1 MLRGLYSRQA
11 HEADTEADPQ
21 GGASGKVRASDLR
34 QQLGTQV
41 DEQALMR
48 LLEKQAELL
57 SDNSQLRE
65 QRRTLRQE
73 VTDLKTKV
81 PAADARM
88 LTPEEAA
95 TYDAYAALGMKPAD
109 VKAAI
114 TERDTVKADLTTV
127 RRNET
132 IRGAAEAHGY
142 KAAALAK
149 LPSLRD
155 QDIAIEDVTV
165 DGKPV
170 KRAFVTADGK
180 KTALPDYI
188 QAHDAEFLPAL
199 ATDTTISRGD
209 GVGSPAGGKKPAG
222 GESQVRS
229 PGIVI

>member
-1 MLRGLYSRQA
+1 MLRGFYSRF

-21 GGASGKVRASDLR
+21 GGSSGKVRASDLR
-34 QQLGTQV
+34 QQLGTQI

-57 SDNSQLRE
+57 ADNSQLRE

-73 VTDLKTKV
+73 VTDLKAKA
-81 PAADARM
+81 PAADARL

-109 VKAAI
+109 IQAAI
-114 TERDTVKADLTTV
+114 AERDTVKADLTTV
-127 RRNET
+127 RRNES

-149 LPSLRD
+149 LPSL
-155 QDIAIEDVTV
+155 QNQEIAIEDVTV

-170 KRAFVTADGK
+170 KRAFITVEGK
-180 KTALPDYI
+180 KTTLPEYI

-199 ATDTTISRGD
+199 TADAAASRGD
-209 GVGSPAGGKKPAG
+209 GVGSPASGKKPITQPELTIRPRAT
-222 GESQVRS
+222 
-229 PGIVI
+229 I

>member
-1 MLRGLYSRQA
+1 MLRGFYSRRL

-21 GGASGKVRASDLR
+21 GGANGKVRASDLR

-57 SDNSQLRE
+57 ADNSQLRE
-65 QRRTLRQE
+65 QRRTLRLE
-73 VTDLKTKV
+73 VTDLKAKV

-88 LTPEEAA
+88 LTPDEAA
-95 TYDAYAALGMKPAD
+95 AYDAFDALGLKPAD
-109 VKAAI
+109 ITAAI
-114 TERDTVKADLTTV
+114 AERDTVKADLTTV
-127 RRNET
+127 RHNET

-155 QDIAIEDVTV
+155 RDIDIEDVTV
-165 DGKPV
+165 DGKAT
-170 KRAFVTADGK
+170 KRAFVTVEGK

-188 QAHDAEFLPAL
+188 QTHDPEFLPAL
-199 ATDTTISRGD
+199 TLDASSARGD
-209 GVGSPAGGKKPAG
+209 GVGSPAGGRKPANAP
-222 GESQVRS
+222 ELTVR
-229 PGIVI
+229 PRATI